1 MHQVKIKYLDTEVES
16 LSVDTSLLGTVNLVQ
31 TLPLEYRHLH
41 VMDSHPCPFGDKSL
55 GKL

>member
-1 MHQVKIKYLDTEVES
+1 MHQVKIKYLDSEVKS

-41 VMDSHPCPFGDKSL
+41 VMDSHPCPFGV
-55 GKL
+55 